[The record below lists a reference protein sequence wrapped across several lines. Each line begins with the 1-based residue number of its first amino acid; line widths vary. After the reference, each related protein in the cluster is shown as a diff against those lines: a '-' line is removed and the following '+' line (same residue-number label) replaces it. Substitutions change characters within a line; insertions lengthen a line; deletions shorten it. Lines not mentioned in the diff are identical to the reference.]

1 MGGPAMI
8 DGVLYPIMDNFYK
21 CRFIIVNKEYCSSEN
36 FFQAQK
42 ATNELDHEKI
52 RNSGPG
58 M

>member
-1 MGGPAMI
+1 MI